1 MSTENKILTN
11 RIGLFNDSFPPI
23 MDGVA
28 LTVYNYAYW
37 LNKKTDRV
45 MVVTPNTYQSNE
57 KTEDFDISYYPS
69 VPIPIR
75 KPYRLGM
82 PHLDVMQM
90 YNLIYK
96 TPFDIIHAHS
106 PFSSGKL
113 AKKVSKHQNIPL
125 IATFHSKFRDDF
137 VQSVKSEKIAD
148 LMIKNVMNFFN
159 YADEVWI
166 PQAYVEDTIRE
177 YGFKGNVEVVD
188 NGTDFFV
195 EKNELEILK
204 EKTKKKLNIGKNE
217 LTLLFV
223 GQHIWEKNT
232 AMIIEALEIIRNIP
246 YRMFFVGMG
255 YAEQQMKKMVF
266 ERKLDDKVCFVGSI
280 FDRNIIKEYY
290 AASDLFIF
298 PSLYDNAPL
307 VVREAAAL
315 HTPSIL
321 VRGSTA
327 SEIIQDNVN
336 GFLIENSAE
345 DLAKKIKYAYMNPQI
360 LKLNGTNASITIS
373 RSWEN
378 ITNEVLDRY
387 EHLIMRK
394 ISKNNEAKTNYKLS
408 PL

>member
-75 KPYRLGM
+75 KPYRFGM

-113 AKKVSKHQNIPL
+113 AKKISKHQNIPL

-177 YGFKGNVEVVD
+177 YGYKGNVEVVD

-204 EKTKKKLNIGKNE
+204 EKTKKKLNIGQNE

-408 PL
+408 PI

>member
-113 AKKVSKHQNIPL
+113 AKKISKHQNIPM

-204 EKTKKKLNIGKNE
+204 EKTKKKLNIGQNE

-360 LKLNGTNASITIS
+360 LELNGTNASITIS

-394 ISKNNEAKTNYKLS
+394 ISKSNEAKTSYKLS
-408 PL
+408 PI

>member
-37 LNKKTDRV
+37 INKKTDRV

-75 KPYRLGM
+75 KPYRLGI
-82 PHLDVMQM
+82 PLLDVKQM

-113 AKKVSKHQNIPL
+113 AKKVSKYQNIPL

-148 LMIKNVMNFFN
+148 LMIKDVMNFFN

-166 PQAYVEDTIRE
+166 PQAFVEDTIRE

-204 EKTKKKLNIGKNE
+204 EKTKKKLNIGENE

-223 GQHIWEKNT
+223 GQYIWEKNT

-255 YAEQQMKKMVF
+255 YAEHQMKKMVF
-266 ERKLDDKVCFVGSI
+266 EKKLEDKVCFVGSI
-280 FDRNIIKEYY
+280 FDRNVIKEYY
-290 AASDLFIF
+290 AASDLFLF

-321 VRGSTA
+321 VRDSTA

-345 DLAKKIKYAYMNPQI
+345 DLAKKIKYAYLNPQI
-360 LKLNGTNASITIS
+360 IKLNGTNASITIS

-378 ITNEVLDRY
+378 IAQEVLDRY

-394 ISKNNEAKTNYKLS
+394 ISKSNEAKTSYKLS